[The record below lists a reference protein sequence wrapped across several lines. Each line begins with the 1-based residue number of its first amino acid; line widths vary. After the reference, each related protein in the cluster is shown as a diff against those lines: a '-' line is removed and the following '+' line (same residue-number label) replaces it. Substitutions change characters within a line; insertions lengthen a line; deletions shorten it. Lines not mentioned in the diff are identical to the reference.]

1 MRPTRQQMFMAIAH
15 EVAKRSTCFRLNVG
29 AVVVMDNRIVSIGYN
44 GAKAGEPHCSGN
56 ACPGVIPGN
65 CPTVH
70 AEVNALRYLPK
81 ELRSGV
87 LPKEI
92 FVTHSPCLDC
102 AAEIARYGV
111 RRVFFGAE
119 HARTIGETGERLR
132 TCGIEL
138 YQLTPAGYIV
148 RYPDKQVVE
157 LT

>member
-29 AVVVMDNRIVSIGYN
+29 AVVVMENRIVSIGYN
-44 GAKAGEPHCSGN
+44 GAPAGEPHCSGN

-70 AEVNALRYLPK
+70 AEVNALRHLPI
-81 ELRSGV
+81 ELRSGT
-87 LPKEI
+87 LKKEVY
-92 FVTHSPCLDC
+92 VTHSPCVDC
-102 AAEIARYGV
+102 AEECAQYGV
-111 RRVFFGAE
+111 TRIFFGAE
-119 HARTIGETGERLR
+119 HTRTIKETGNQLWFR
-132 TCGIEL
+132 GVEL
-138 YQLTPAGYIV
+138 FQITPAGYIV